1 MADQRV
7 TISQLYTVTR
17 DYSSEYCVTTNFL
30 EADFWPAGMS
40 GPNPDARRVITSLI
54 IHDLGQ
60 QAERAGSE
68 LYTCC
73 AYYVHVNGAR
83 IRSFVDNSGVR
94 GNPSLKFLGC
104 AFFCNLNPSCDPE
117 HRALALYVKSALQGV
132 WEGACTIVA
141 DRCLRCTQCR
151 DGGADEVLCGQG
163 TRRRRPLLGS
173 GLPLQRHDHR
183 AR

>member
-1 MADQRV
+1 MSTTFLSAVELNGAWVNEKASSLGQFGRRCFWSCLRVADQRV
-7 TISQLYTVTR
+7 TISQRYTVTR

-104 AFFCNLNPSCDPE
+104 AFF
-117 HRALALYVKSALQGV
+117 
-132 WEGACTIVA
+132 
-141 DRCLRCTQCR
+141 
-151 DGGADEVLCGQG
+151 
-163 TRRRRPLLGS
+163 
-173 GLPLQRHDHR
+173 
-183 AR
+183 